1 MRTSLAVASIAAASL
16 CACSTATLPAVNPSY
31 RLRPESRP
39 ECEAHCDQLGM
50 RLGAI
55 VVMWTATGCVCE
67 PKEAATPGSRAA
79 AGGAAFRVAQLMK
92 QEQERRQRELNS
104 RSMHNAPVPSPGL
117 PGTPVIYR

>member
-1 MRTSLAVASIAAASL
+1 MRPFLALASMAAAASL
-16 CACSTATLPAVNPSY
+16 CACVTTAPAVDPAF
-31 RLRPESRP
+31 RLDPESRP
-39 ECEAHCDQLGM
+39 ECEAHCGQLGM

-55 VVMWTATGCVCE
+55 VIMGSATGCVCE